1 VPRSAGAG
9 FSDGSADERSLSGL
23 AFSVT
28 GEGVA
33 RRLLYAT
40 VYVHAEAVDP
50 QVTAISR
57 TMPSM
62 TVREVPRSASGSA
75 ASSWAT
81 YSNGKPESAGFL

>member
-1 VPRSAGAG
+1 
-9 FSDGSADERSLSGL
+9 
-23 AFSVT
+23 
-28 GEGVA
+28 
-33 RRLLYAT
+33 

>member
-1 VPRSAGAG
+1 LCLGQRGAG

-40 VYVHAEAVDP
+40 VDDRHGGAEKRLGIGRLVVGDVLERKTRIRRLSLKP
-50 QVTAISR
+50 DSVAI
-57 TMPSM
+57 
-62 TVREVPRSASGSA
+62 PR
-75 ASSWAT
+75 
-81 YSNGKPESAGFL
+81 